1 MSQSQGP
8 TSQVDPEKLS
18 NSMLEVAGKSQKLVQ
33 DFLSRQESM
42 KTISGDDSRHM
53 LQLFQDFYARLMA
66 DPVALVQAQM
76 QLWQNYMS
84 LMQNTSMRMM
94 GIQSESSVKPGAG
107 DKRFKDAQW
116 EENPLFDFIKQ
127 SYLLTADHVHNTV
140 ANVEGLDD
148 KTKRKVDFYTRQF
161 VNAMSPSNFVATNPE
176 VLQKTIDTGG
186 QNLLDGLNK
195 LLEDLERGNGELK
208 IRMTKPDA
216 FEVGKDVAMT
226 PGKVVHQNELMQL
239 IQYEPTT
246 ENVAKRPII
255 ITPPWINKFYI
266 LDLRPANSVVRW
278 LVEQGHTV
286 FIISWRNPTPEL
298 AEKSFDDYMLEGP
311 LTALDVV
318 EEITGESEMNMVG
331 YCLGGTLLACTLA
344 YCAEKGDKRPQSG
357 TFFVT
362 LLDFENPGD
371 LELFIDEE
379 QLDVLDKQ
387 MGERG
392 VLKGSQMAT
401 AMNMLRDN
409 DLIWSFFVNNY
420 LHGEDPF
427 PFDLLYW
434 NQDSTNMPARM
445 HSFYLRNMYLK
456 NRLREPGGITLNGV
470 PIDLSKIAAPAYYI
484 STKEDHIAPWLAT
497 YEGAKLLSSNVKFTL
512 GMSGHIAG
520 IVNPP
525 SKNKYGYWTNPESG
539 QIPASPDDWLEKSE
553 FNEGSWWPDWQRW
566 LAELGGDEVP
576 SRKVGSKKHP
586 PIEDAPGSY
595 VRERHD

>member
-1 MSQSQGP
+1 MSEASGRSP
-8 TSQVDPEKLS
+8 QVDPEKLS
-18 NSMLEVAGKSQKLVQ
+18 QSMLEVAGKSQKLVQ
-33 DFLSRQESM
+33 DFLSRQESAEL
-42 KTISGDDSRHM
+42 ISHDDSRHM
-53 LQLFQDFYARLMA
+53 LQLFQDFYARLMS
-66 DPVALVQAQM
+66 DPVSLVQAQM
-76 QLWQNYMS
+76 QFWQNYMA
-84 LMQNTSMRMM
+84 LMHSTSMRMM
-94 GIQSESSVKPGAG
+94 GMDSEPAIAPKPG

-140 ANVEGLDD
+140 ANVEGMDD

-161 VNAMSPSNFVATNPE
+161 VNAMSPTNFVATNPE

-186 QNLLDGLNK
+186 QNLINGLNK

-208 IRMTKPDA
+208 IRMTHPEA
-216 FEVGKDVAMT
+216 FEVGKDMAVT
-226 PGKVVHQNELMQL
+226 PGKVVYQNDLIQL
-239 IQYEPTT
+239 IQYTPTT
-246 ENVAKRPII
+246 EQVHKRPVI
-255 ITPPWINKFYI
+255 ITPPWINKYYI
-266 LDLRPANSVVRW
+266 LDLRPDNSVVKH
-278 LVEQGHTV
+278 LVDQGHTV
-286 FIISWRNPTPEL
+286 FMTSWRNPTPEL
-298 AEKSFDDYMLEGP
+298 ADKTFDDYMLEGP
-311 LTALDVV
+311 LSAMDVA
-318 EEITGESEMNMVG
+318 EEITGESEFNMVG
-331 YCLGGTLLACTLA
+331 YCLGGTLLASTLA
-344 YCAEKGDKRPQSG
+344 YCAEKGDKRPQSA

-362 LLDFENPGD
+362 LLDFESPGD

-379 QLDVLDKQ
+379 QLEVLEKQ
-387 MGERG
+387 MNERG

-456 NRLREPGGITLNGV
+456 NKLREPGGISLNGV
-470 PIDLSKIAAPAYYI
+470 PIDLSKVEVPAYYI
-484 STKEDHIAPWLAT
+484 STKEDHIAPWRAT

-520 IVNPP
+520 VVNPP
-525 SKNKYGYWTNPESG
+525 SKNKYGYWTNTRTG
-539 QIPASPDDWLEKSE
+539 KLPADPDDWWEKAA
-553 FNEGSWWPDWQRW
+553 FREGSWWPDWHKW
-566 LAELGGDEVP
+566 LGQKGGA
-576 SRKVGSKKHP
+576 KVDARTPGSKKHP